1 LVVNDIISLIIL
13 AGFFGLSVALVWLMD
28 SLMEEPS

>member
-1 LVVNDIISLIIL
+1 LVVNDIISVLIL
-13 AGFFGLSVALVWLMD
+13 GGFFGLSVGLVWLMD

>member
-1 LVVNDIISLIIL
+1 VGDIISLLIL

-28 SLMEEPS
+28 RLMEDSS